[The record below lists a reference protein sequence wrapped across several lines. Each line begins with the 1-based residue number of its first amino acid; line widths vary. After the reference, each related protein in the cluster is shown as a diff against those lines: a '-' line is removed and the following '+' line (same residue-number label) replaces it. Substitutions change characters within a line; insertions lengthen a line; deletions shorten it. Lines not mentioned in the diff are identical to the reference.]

1 MSALGKSSVR
11 LQGVYTVKALREFIG
26 SLQLT
31 HNTIALV
38 PTMGNLHEGHLSLMH
53 LAREYADIVIC
64 SIFVNPTQFGLGED
78 FSGYPRTLMEDEALL
93 EKQGLVHLV
102 FAPEE
107 KDIYPFGL
115 DNTAKI
121 TMPGL
126 SKELCG
132 SGRPGHFDGVAS
144 VVLRLLNLISPDIL
158 VLGEKDYQQLILLKR
173 LVRDLHLP
181 VQIVSG
187 VIHREADGLAMSTR
201 NQYLS
206 PAERKVAPKLY
217 CELVKLSKLI
227 KSGGEDC
234 QTLVKQSL
242 SSLEAFGFKPEYIEV
257 RRSIDLGKPME
268 TESPDGLIILAAAW
282 LGNARLI
289 DNIQL

>member
-1 MSALGKSSVR
+1 M
-11 LQGVYTVKALREFIG
+11 
-26 SLQLT
+26 
-31 HNTIALV
+31 
-38 PTMGNLHEGHLSLMH
+38 
-53 LAREYADIVIC
+53 
-64 SIFVNPTQFGLGED
+64 
-78 FSGYPRTLMEDEALL
+78 
-93 EKQGLVHLV
+93 
-102 FAPEE
+102 
-107 KDIYPFGL
+107 
-115 DNTAKI
+115 
-121 TMPGL
+121 
-126 SKELCG
+126 
-132 SGRPGHFDGVAS
+132 
-144 VVLRLLNLISPDIL
+144 
-158 VLGEKDYQQLILLKR
+158 
-173 LVRDLHLP
+173 VRDLHLP